1 MMQLAGWITGSL
13 VFLVSALWVIRRYS
27 YRRYGDDNQ
36 AKRQK
41 QPSKLWSWIELE
53 QLISHTFQA
62 WTNDPILD
70 QFIHEESYRR
80 EYAKR
85 SALRAALR
93 TCGSGDRAQKQLVKS
108 FITDILKQ
116 HVEWTMEQW
125 NCLIPFD
132 QPALLS
138 VKDKF
143 DILLYTNVKKYKA
156 EAIEHLVSKYAWDE
170 PRYVITKYGEEEA
183 HYMIESEHI
192 EAAYRQECSNVKAE
206 DRIQIIVQRIYE
218 QFKGLSV
225 IDELRDQRIDG
236 ISGGVSGINGST
248 AWEGWDDHKEST
260 SRLYAHDSVWMF
272 YHGKSIRLAFL
283 GFNSEAELKRVC
295 HNIYK
300 HNAPGPLTEADGFRV
315 NDMKDGSRV
324 VVMRPPFA
332 ESWAFF
338 VRKFNREQPTLE
350 HLLQNDGAEQIITL
364 LRYLMKGA
372 RITAITGAQGSGKT
386 TLLMALV
393 QAIYPFYS
401 LRVQEQAFELHL
413 RRLYP
418 ERNILTLRETEYITG
433 QAGLDVQ
440 KKTDGSVHILG
451 EIATDPV
458 AAWMLQMA
466 QVASLFTLFTHHAK
480 TFPDLML
487 SLRNSLL
494 KVGMFNEERIAE
506 QQVAHVIQ
514 FNIHLNRDVFG
525 HRYIERITEC
535 IPVQILREGRSPIG
549 ADNLSQPQDWTSYV
563 SSATRYYEQ
572 ETNPQAFEYRNI
584 MEYSNGKYVWV
595 NPISEQQVSAMKLC
609 MSDRDQNRF
618 QMWIEGKGSYAA

>member
-1 MMQLAGWITGSL
+1 MKEVIWTIIAVGCLLICLWLVLKYISL
-13 VFLVSALWVIRRYS
+13 NGQSREKS
-27 YRRYGDDNQ
+27 N
-36 AKRQK
+36 KNTE
-41 QPSKLWSWIELE
+41 QPSKCWTWSELE
-53 QLISHTFQA
+53 QLISHTFQM
-62 WTNDPILD
+62 WTNDPMLD
-70 QFIHEESYRR
+70 HYIHEEAYRR

-85 SALRAALR
+85 AALRAALR
-93 TCGSGDRAQKQLVKS
+93 TCGSGDRAQKQLVKA
-108 FITDILKQ
+108 FITDILNQ
-116 HVEWTMEQW
+116 HVTWSTEQW
-125 NCLIPFD
+125 KVLIPFD
-132 QPALLS
+132 QPSLLT

-143 DILLYTNVKKYKA
+143 DILLYMYSKPYKA
-156 EAIEHLVSKYAWDE
+156 DAMEQLVSLYEWDQ
-170 PRYVITKYGEEEA
+170 PCQRTTVHGEEEI
-183 HYMIESEHI
+183 HYEIRIEQI
-192 EAAYRQECSNVKAE
+192 EAAFRQERFVLKTD
-206 DRIQIIVQRIYE
+206 DRISLVVQRIYE

-236 ISGGVSGINGST
+236 ISGGVSGLTAST
-248 AWEGWDDHKEST
+248 SWEGWEDRNES
-260 SRLYAHDSVWMF
+260 SKLYAFDSVWMF

-283 GFNSEAELKRVC
+283 GFASETELKRVC

-300 HNAPGPLTEADGFRV
+300 HNAPGPLTEADGYRI

-350 HLLQNDGAEQIITL
+350 HLIPDEGAEQIIAL
-364 LRYLMKGA
+364 LRYLMKGG

-418 ERNILTLRETEYITG
+418 DRNILTLRETEYISG

-451 EIATDPV
+451 EVATDPV

-514 FNIHLNRDVFG
+514 FNIHLNRDASG
-525 HRYIERITEC
+525 RRYIDRITEC
-535 IPVQILREGRSPIG
+535 IPSQSATIAQIDSEEGVFAS
-549 ADNLSQPQDWTSYV
+549 PQDWTSYV
-563 SSATRYYEQ
+563 QTATRYYEQ
-572 ETNPQAFEYRNI
+572 ETNPNTFEYRNI
-584 MEYSNGKYVWV
+584 MEYRDGKYVWV
-595 NPISEQQVSAMKLC
+595 NPISDRQKDEMFRC
-609 MSDRDQNRF
+609 MSERDRYRF
-618 QMWIEGKGSYAA
+618 QMWIEGKESYAA